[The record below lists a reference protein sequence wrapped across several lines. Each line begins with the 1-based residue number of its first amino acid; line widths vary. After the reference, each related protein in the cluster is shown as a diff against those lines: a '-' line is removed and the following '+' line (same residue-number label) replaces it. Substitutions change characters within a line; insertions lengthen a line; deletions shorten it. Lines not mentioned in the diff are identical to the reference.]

1 MSSSPGPHDPP
12 LDEGEELSLSEGK
25 SQSGGLSPSKGSSQ
39 EVTTPPEE
47 KPVKAA
53 TFSLQPSLSD
63 EAVTGESTPAGG
75 KTPIEKTP
83 SRETSPMEEEATPPD
98 ATGRA
103 ASPREPVSFGA
114 TRFADEVPTPG
125 DATGRATSPREPVS
139 FRATKFADEETT
151 PTDAT
156 GRATSPREPV
166 TFRTTKFADE
176 EATPADA
183 TGRATSP
190 REPVSFRGTK
200 FADEVTTPADATGR
214 AASPKEPVSFRETK
228 FADEVTTPADATGR
242 AASPREPVSI
252 RETKFADEVTTPT
265 DATGR
270 AASPREPVA
279 FRETKFADE
288 VTTPTDA
295 TGRAASPREPVA
307 FRETKFADE
316 LETPRDAAEGTT
328 TPMPSSLR
336 ATTPP
341 GKAAGP
347 KGRSPMDVSEQNTS
361 EGQPVSLATEQ
372 EQKSPRHPAETT
384 PPPPPPPP
392 PSLPK
397 ASPEAIDF
405 LASITTDEL
414 ALIHF
419 TDSLVTISDTGKEL
433 GEFTISFHPIICEG
447 LPGVGVTANSHGSID
462 SIPCGTSI
470 SARISGTL
478 ATAELQ
484 HQEYIKLKEHSLAKK
499 TVMKKGRDGYIMTR
513 EVTMGES
520 VKSETMNFSLEDMK
534 GFVSEASNLVLLRIM
549 AQRNH
554 VPDNMVFLAFDTEMQ
569 LSTSTYLNLGP
580 KMLTVGKSEVEVR
593 SIQRT
598 IHSDI
603 NSPMSWQCSFLPD
616 GHLTSRVQVGSPI
629 TMKLQQLPHIRET
642 DVIDPKPVFEKKPL
656 DWEDDMQLYFKFI
669 DKTEELKAEYNSY
682 VRHHPEL
689 KCIMADFLEFLLLR
703 KPQDVVTFAAEYF
716 SSFSAFQAEQSP
728 FLSSNRKS
736 PFRET

>member
-12 LDEGEELSLSEGK
+12 LDQGEELSLSEGK
-25 SQSGGLSPSKGSSQ
+25 SQSGELSPFKGSSQ
-39 EVTTPPEE
+39 EETTPPEE
-47 KPVKAA
+47 KPVKTA
-53 TFSLQPSLSD
+53 TFSLQPSQSD

-83 SRETSPMEEEATPPD
+83 SRETSPTEEESTPPDATGWATSPREPVSFGTTRFADEEATPADATGRETSPREPVSFRGTTFADEVTTSTD

-103 ASPREPVSFGA
+103 ASPREPVS
-114 TRFADEVPTPG
+114 
-125 DATGRATSPREPVS
+125 S
-139 FRATKFADEETT
+139 
-151 PTDAT
+151 
-156 GRATSPREPV
+156 
-166 TFRTTKFADE
+166 
-176 EATPADA
+176 
-183 TGRATSP
+183 
-190 REPVSFRGTK
+190 
-200 FADEVTTPADATGR
+200 
-214 AASPKEPVSFRETK
+214 RETK
-228 FADEVTTPADATGR
+228 FADEVTTSTDATGR
-242 AASPREPVSI
+242 AASPREPVS
-252 RETKFADEVTTPT
+252 
-265 DATGR
+265 
-270 AASPREPVA
+270 

-295 TGRAASPREPVA
+295 TGRAASPREPVSFRETKFA
-307 FRETKFADE
+307 DEVTTPTDATGRAASPREPVSFRETKFADE
-316 LETPRDAAEGTT
+316 LETPRDAAERST
-328 TPMPSSLR
+328 TPMPTSLQ

-341 GKAAGP
+341 GKAAGT
-347 KGRSPMDVSEQNTS
+347 SPMEFGDVAP
-361 EGQPVSLATEQ
+361 GQPASLTAEK
-372 EQKSPRHPAETT
+372 EQKPPDQPAETT
-384 PPPPPPPP
+384 PPPPPPPPP

-414 ALIHF
+414 SLTHF

-447 LPGVGVTANSHGSID
+447 LPGIKVTANSHGSID
-462 SIPCGTSI
+462 NIPCGTSI
-470 SARISGTL
+470 SARISGAL

-484 HQEYIKLKEHSLAKK
+484 HQEYIKLKEHSLTKK
-499 TVMKKGRDGYIMTR
+499 TDMKKTLDGYFMTR
-513 EVTMGES
+513 EVTVGES
-520 VKSETMNFSLEDMK
+520 VKSETMNFSLGDLK

-554 VPDNMVFLAFDTEMQ
+554 VPDNMVFLAFDSEMQ

-598 IHSDI
+598 IHSDV

-656 DWEDDMQLYFKFI
+656 DWEEDMQLYFKFI
-669 DKTEELKAEYNSY
+669 DRTEELKAEYNSY
-682 VRHHPEL
+682 IRHHPEL

-716 SSFSAFQAEQSP
+716 ASFSAFQAEQSP

>member
-12 LDEGEELSLSEGK
+12 LDQGEELSLSEGK
-25 SQSGGLSPSKGSSQ
+25 SQSGELSPFKGSSQ
-39 EVTTPPEE
+39 EETTPPEE
-47 KPVKAA
+47 KPVKTA
-53 TFSLQPSLSD
+53 TFSLQPSQSD

-83 SRETSPMEEEATPPD
+83 SRETSPTEEESTPPD
-98 ATGRA
+98 ATGW
-103 ASPREPVSFGA
+103 
-114 TRFADEVPTPG
+114 
-125 DATGRATSPREPVS
+125 ATSPREPVS
-139 FRATKFADEETT
+139 FGTTRFADEETI

-156 GRATSPREPV
+156 SPTEPV
-166 TFRTTKFADE
+166 TSRTTKFADEVKE

-183 TGRATSP
+183 TGRETSP
-190 REPVSFRGTK
+190 REPVSFRGT
-200 FADEVTTPADATGR
+200 T
-214 AASPKEPVSFRETK
+214 
-228 FADEVTTPADATGR
+228 
-242 AASPREPVSI
+242 
-252 RETKFADEVTTPT
+252 FADEVTTPT

-270 AASPREPVA
+270 AASPREPV
-279 FRETKFADE
+279 
-288 VTTPTDA
+288 
-295 TGRAASPREPVA
+295 S

-316 LETPRDAAEGTT
+316 LETPRDAAERST
-328 TPMPSSLR
+328 TPMPTSLQ

-341 GKAAGP
+341 GKAAGT
-347 KGRSPMDVSEQNTS
+347 SPMEFGDVAP
-361 EGQPVSLATEQ
+361 GQPASLTAEK
-372 EQKSPRHPAETT
+372 EQKPPDQPAETT
-384 PPPPPPPP
+384 PPPPPPPPP

-414 ALIHF
+414 SLTHF

-447 LPGVGVTANSHGSID
+447 LPGIKVTANSHGSID
-462 SIPCGTSI
+462 NIPCGTSI
-470 SARISGTL
+470 SARISGAL

-484 HQEYIKLKEHSLAKK
+484 HQEYIKLKEHSLTKK
-499 TVMKKGRDGYIMTR
+499 TDMKKTLDGYFMTR
-513 EVTMGES
+513 EVTVGES
-520 VKSETMNFSLEDMK
+520 VKSETMNFSLGDLK

-554 VPDNMVFLAFDTEMQ
+554 VPDNMVFLAFDSEMQ

-598 IHSDI
+598 IHSDV

-656 DWEDDMQLYFKFI
+656 DWEEDMQLYFKFI
-669 DKTEELKAEYNSY
+669 DRTEELKAEYNSY
-682 VRHHPEL
+682 IRHHPEL

-716 SSFSAFQAEQSP
+716 ASFSAFQAEQSP

>member
-12 LDEGEELSLSEGK
+12 LDQGEELSLSEGK
-25 SQSGGLSPSKGSSQ
+25 SQSGELSPFKGSSQ
-39 EVTTPPEE
+39 EETTPPEE
-47 KPVKAA
+47 KPVKTA
-53 TFSLQPSLSD
+53 TFSLQPSQSD

-83 SRETSPMEEEATPPD
+83 SRETSPTEEESTPPD
-98 ATGRA
+98 ATGW
-103 ASPREPVSFGA
+103 
-114 TRFADEVPTPG
+114 
-125 DATGRATSPREPVS
+125 ATSPREPVS
-139 FRATKFADEETT
+139 FGTTRFADEETI

-156 GRATSPREPV
+156 SPTEPV
-166 TFRTTKFADE
+166 TSRTTKFADEVKE

-183 TGRATSP
+183 TGRETSP
-190 REPVSFRGTK
+190 REPVSFRGT
-200 FADEVTTPADATGR
+200 T
-214 AASPKEPVSFRETK
+214 
-228 FADEVTTPADATGR
+228 
-242 AASPREPVSI
+242 
-252 RETKFADEVTTPT
+252 FADEVTTPT

-270 AASPREPVA
+270 AASPREPVS

-295 TGRAASPREPVA
+295 TGRAASPREPVS

-316 LETPRDAAEGTT
+316 LETPRDAAERST
-328 TPMPSSLR
+328 TPMPTSLQ

-341 GKAAGP
+341 GKAAGT
-347 KGRSPMDVSEQNTS
+347 SPMEFGDVAP
-361 EGQPVSLATEQ
+361 GQPASLTAEK
-372 EQKSPRHPAETT
+372 EQKPPDQPAETT
-384 PPPPPPPP
+384 PPPPPPPPP

-414 ALIHF
+414 SLTHF

-447 LPGVGVTANSHGSID
+447 LPGIKVTANSHGSID
-462 SIPCGTSI
+462 NIPCGTSI
-470 SARISGTL
+470 SARISGAL

-484 HQEYIKLKEHSLAKK
+484 HQEYIKLKEHSLTKK
-499 TVMKKGRDGYIMTR
+499 TDMKKTLDGYFMTR
-513 EVTMGES
+513 EVTVGES
-520 VKSETMNFSLEDMK
+520 VKSETMNFSLGDLK

-554 VPDNMVFLAFDTEMQ
+554 VPDNMVFLAFDSEMQ

-598 IHSDI
+598 IHSDV

-656 DWEDDMQLYFKFI
+656 DWEEDMQLYFKFI
-669 DKTEELKAEYNSY
+669 DRTEELKAEYNSY
-682 VRHHPEL
+682 IRHHPEL

-716 SSFSAFQAEQSP
+716 ASFSAFQAEQSP

>member
-12 LDEGEELSLSEGK
+12 LDQGEELSLSEGK
-25 SQSGGLSPSKGSSQ
+25 SQSGELSPFKGSSQ
-39 EVTTPPEE
+39 EETTPPEE
-47 KPVKAA
+47 KPVKTA
-53 TFSLQPSLSD
+53 TFSLQPSQSD

-83 SRETSPMEEEATPPD
+83 SRETSPTEEESTPPDATGWATSPREPVSFGTTRFADEETIPTDATSPTEPVTSRTTKFADEVKEEATPADATGRETSPREPVSFRGTTFADEVTTSTD

-103 ASPREPVSFGA
+103 ASPREPVS
-114 TRFADEVPTPG
+114 
-125 DATGRATSPREPVS
+125 S
-139 FRATKFADEETT
+139 
-151 PTDAT
+151 
-156 GRATSPREPV
+156 
-166 TFRTTKFADE
+166 
-176 EATPADA
+176 
-183 TGRATSP
+183 
-190 REPVSFRGTK
+190 
-200 FADEVTTPADATGR
+200 
-214 AASPKEPVSFRETK
+214 
-228 FADEVTTPADATGR
+228 
-242 AASPREPVSI
+242 

-270 AASPREPVA
+270 AASPREPV
-279 FRETKFADE
+279 
-288 VTTPTDA
+288 
-295 TGRAASPREPVA
+295 S

-316 LETPRDAAEGTT
+316 LETPRDAAERST
-328 TPMPSSLR
+328 TPMPTSLQ

-341 GKAAGP
+341 GKAAGT
-347 KGRSPMDVSEQNTS
+347 SPMEFGDVAP
-361 EGQPVSLATEQ
+361 GQPASLTAEK
-372 EQKSPRHPAETT
+372 EQKPPDQPAETT
-384 PPPPPPPP
+384 PPPPPPPPP

-414 ALIHF
+414 SLTHF

-447 LPGVGVTANSHGSID
+447 LPGIKVTANSHGSID
-462 SIPCGTSI
+462 NIPCGTSI
-470 SARISGTL
+470 SARISGAL

-484 HQEYIKLKEHSLAKK
+484 HQEYIKLKEHSLTKK
-499 TVMKKGRDGYIMTR
+499 TDMKKTLDGYFMTR
-513 EVTMGES
+513 EVTVGES
-520 VKSETMNFSLEDMK
+520 VKSETMNFSLGDLK

-554 VPDNMVFLAFDTEMQ
+554 VPDNMVFLAFDSEMQ

-598 IHSDI
+598 IHSDV

-656 DWEDDMQLYFKFI
+656 DWEEDMQLYFKFI
-669 DKTEELKAEYNSY
+669 DRTEELKAEYNSY
-682 VRHHPEL
+682 IRHHPEL

-716 SSFSAFQAEQSP
+716 ASFSAFQAEQSP